1 MATATIPNTEDEPT
15 AATPSIATTDT
26 SPFDPPL
33 APITVPMYLKI
44 LNAGILADERVYL
57 WNGRLAVQ
65 MVIGRPHTIAVQS
78 TYQAFLGLNL
88 PAIAVEQEQPMA
100 FRFSHSAPGPD
111 IKLIRGHWRDYP
123 VELPTSADVPLVVE
137 VADSTLRS
145 DRHKV
150 GAYAV
155 EGIPVAWI
163 VNLVD
168 RTVEVYQLERPD
180 AYGTP
185 TIYGEAA
192 EVPVVLDG
200 EVVARLRVRDLLP

>member
-1 MATATIPNTEDEPT
+1 M
-15 AATPSIATTDT
+15 
-26 SPFDPPL
+26 
-33 APITVPMYLKI
+33 
-44 LNAGILADERVYL
+44 
-57 WNGRLAVQ
+57 
-65 MVIGRPHTIAVQS
+65 
-78 TYQAFLGLNL
+78 
-88 PAIAVEQEQPMA
+88 
-100 FRFSHSAPGPD
+100 
-111 IKLIRGHWRDYP
+111 
-123 VELPTSADVPLVVE
+123 PLVVE

-145 DRHKV
+145 DRRKM

-185 TIYGEAA
+185 TIYDEAA